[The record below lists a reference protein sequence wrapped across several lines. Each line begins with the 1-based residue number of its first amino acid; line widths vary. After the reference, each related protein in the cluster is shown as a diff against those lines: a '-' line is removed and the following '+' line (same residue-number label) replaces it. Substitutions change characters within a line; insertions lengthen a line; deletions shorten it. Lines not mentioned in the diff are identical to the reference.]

1 MNKKIKISNFQFGTF
16 FILKTYVII
25 SLLLFCTNSFSQYN
39 ENKWIISASFDAVD
53 LYPTGIKTDAP
64 YYPQGGI
71 FEDLFNVSDHWN
83 FGGPSVSI
91 SKLIYKGLYFGTEL
105 SINKIKKIEGQ
116 DNFDYTFYGGQV
128 FLKKTF
134 YSTKKARPFLKLGY
148 GISGID
154 RGLFGDTIPF
164 SQYFSKTL
172 SPGFGVHFRIT
183 NNFGFEISSS
193 FNKAIDFGGITHL
206 RHKAAIYIGI
216 GDRDRDGDGIINRKD
231 KCPKIPGLPEFNG
244 CPDTDSD
251 GIPDLEDKCPNE
263 PGVKLNNGCPE
274 KDEALDE
281 NNLMSDKNKELQLG
295 VVSSTFS
302 KNTTNTKEE
311 SGNQEVL
318 AENNS
323 MSNKNKELQLEVVSS
338 ALSKNTTN
346 TKEESGNQEVL
357 AENNS
362 MSNKN
367 KELQLEVVSS
377 ALSKNTTNTKQES
390 NNQISKDISNISF
403 LINKK
408 LDENRIIYFPAGSIK
423 ILGKKNLV
431 KLRGIIKLITNQKDL
446 KVLLE
451 GHSSD
456 DGDSISNLELSRD
469 RAIII
474 KQTLIDLGTD
484 PGRIKIKALGEE
496 EPIFDNKST
505 NSDRFNRSVLI
516 TLYQE

>member
-1 MNKKIKISNFQFGTF
+1 MNKKIKISNFQFGTS

-231 KCPKIPGLPEFNG
+231 KCPKIPGLSEFNG

-338 ALSKNTTN
+338 AF
-346 TKEESGNQEVL
+346 
-357 AENNS
+357 
-362 MSNKN
+362 
-367 KELQLEVVSS
+367 
-377 ALSKNTTNTKQES
+377 SKNTTNTKQES

-456 DGDSISNLELSRD
+456 DGDSLSNLELSRD

-496 EPIFDNKST
+496 EPIFYNKST

>member
-1 MNKKIKISNFQFGTF
+1 MNKKIKISNFQFGTS

-231 KCPKIPGLPEFNG
+231 KCPKIPGLSEFNG

-338 ALSKNTTN
+338 AF
-346 TKEESGNQEVL
+346 
-357 AENNS
+357 
-362 MSNKN
+362 
-367 KELQLEVVSS
+367 
-377 ALSKNTTNTKQES
+377 SKNTTNTKQES
-390 NNQISKDISNISF
+390 NNQISNDISNISF

-431 KLRGIIKLITNQKDL
+431 KLRGIFKLITNQKDL

-456 DGDSISNLELSRD
+456 DGDSLSNLELSRD

-496 EPIFDNKST
+496 EPIFYNKST

>member
-1 MNKKIKISNFQFGTF
+1 MNKKIKISNFQFGTS
-16 FILKTYVII
+16 FILKTYIII

-244 CPDTDSD
+244 CPDNDGD

-338 ALSKNTTN
+338 AFSI
-346 TKEESGNQEVL
+346 
-357 AENNS
+357 
-362 MSNKN
+362 
-367 KELQLEVVSS
+367 
-377 ALSKNTTNTKQES
+377 NTTNTKQES

-431 KLRGIIKLITNQKDL
+431 KLRGIFKLITNQKDL

-456 DGDSISNLELSRD
+456 DGDSLSNMELSRD

-496 EPIFDNKST
+496 EPIFDNKSI
-505 NSDRFNRSVLI
+505 NGDRFNRSVLI

>member
-91 SKLIYKGLYFGTEL
+91 SKLIYKDLYFGTEL

-281 NNLMSDKNKELQLG
+281 NNLMSDKNKELQIG

-338 ALSKNTTN
+338 AF
-346 TKEESGNQEVL
+346 
-357 AENNS
+357 
-362 MSNKN
+362 
-367 KELQLEVVSS
+367 
-377 ALSKNTTNTKQES
+377 SKNTTNTKQES

-456 DGDSISNLELSRD
+456 DGDSFSNLELSRD

>member
-1 MNKKIKISNFQFGTF
+1 MNKKIKISNFQFGTS
-16 FILKTYVII
+16 FILKTYIII

-346 TKEESGNQEVL
+346 TK
-357 AENNS
+357 
-362 MSNKN
+362 
-367 KELQLEVVSS
+367 
-377 ALSKNTTNTKQES
+377 QES

-496 EPIFDNKST
+496 EPIFYNKST

>member
-1 MNKKIKISNFQFGTF
+1 MNKKIKISNFQFGTS
-16 FILKTYVII
+16 FILKTYIII
-25 SLLLFCTNSFSQYN
+25 SLLLFYTNSFSQYN

-154 RGLFGDTIPF
+154 RGLFGGTIPF

-244 CPDTDSD
+244 CPDNDGD

-338 ALSKNTTN
+338 AF
-346 TKEESGNQEVL
+346 
-357 AENNS
+357 
-362 MSNKN
+362 
-367 KELQLEVVSS
+367 
-377 ALSKNTTNTKQES
+377 SKNTTNTKQES

-456 DGDSISNLELSRD
+456 DGDSLSNLELSRD

-496 EPIFDNKST
+496 EPIFYNKSI

-516 TLYQE
+516 ILYQE

>member
-1 MNKKIKISNFQFGTF
+1 MNKKIKISNFQFGTS

-244 CPDTDSD
+244 CPDNDGD

-338 ALSKNTTN
+338 AF
-346 TKEESGNQEVL
+346 
-357 AENNS
+357 
-362 MSNKN
+362 
-367 KELQLEVVSS
+367 
-377 ALSKNTTNTKQES
+377 SKNTTNTKQES

-456 DGDSISNLELSRD
+456 DGDSLSNLELSRD

-496 EPIFDNKST
+496 EPIFDNKSI
-505 NSDRFNRSVLI
+505 NGDRFNRSVLI

>member
-154 RGLFGDTIPF
+154 RGLFGETIPF

-244 CPDTDSD
+244 CPDNDGD

-281 NNLMSDKNKELQLG
+281 NNLISDKNKELQLG

-338 ALSKNTTN
+338 AF
-346 TKEESGNQEVL
+346 
-357 AENNS
+357 
-362 MSNKN
+362 
-367 KELQLEVVSS
+367 
-377 ALSKNTTNTKQES
+377 SKNTTNTKQES

-456 DGDSISNLELSRD
+456 DGDSLSNLELSRD

-484 PGRIKIKALGEE
+484 PGRIKIKVLGEE

-505 NSDRFNRSVLI
+505 NGDRFNLLSLNLSR
-516 TLYQE
+516 

>member
-1 MNKKIKISNFQFGTF
+1 MNKKIKISNFQFGTS
-16 FILKTYVII
+16 FILKTYIII

-154 RGLFGDTIPF
+154 RGLFGDIIPF

-231 KCPKIPGLPEFNG
+231 KCPKIPGLSEFNG
-244 CPDTDSD
+244 CPDTDGD
-251 GIPDLEDKCPNE
+251 GIPDLEDKCPND

-338 ALSKNTTN
+338 AF
-346 TKEESGNQEVL
+346 
-357 AENNS
+357 
-362 MSNKN
+362 
-367 KELQLEVVSS
+367 
-377 ALSKNTTNTKQES
+377 SKNTTNTKQES

>member
-1 MNKKIKISNFQFGTF
+1 MNKKIKISNFQFGTS
-16 FILKTYVII
+16 FILKTYIII

-244 CPDTDSD
+244 CPDNDGD

-281 NNLMSDKNKELQLG
+281 NNLMSDKNKELQLE

-302 KNTTNTKEE
+302 KNTTNTKKE

-338 ALSKNTTN
+338 AF
-346 TKEESGNQEVL
+346 
-357 AENNS
+357 
-362 MSNKN
+362 
-367 KELQLEVVSS
+367 
-377 ALSKNTTNTKQES
+377 SKNTTNTKQES
-390 NNQISKDISNISF
+390 NDQISKDISNITF

-431 KLRGIIKLITNQKDL
+431 KLRGIFKLITNQKDL

-456 DGDSISNLELSRD
+456 DGDSLSNLELSRD

-496 EPIFDNKST
+496 EPIFDNKSI
-505 NSDRFNRSVLI
+505 NGDRFNRSVLI

>member
-1 MNKKIKISNFQFGTF
+1 MNKKIKISNFQFDTS
-16 FILKTYVII
+16 FILKTYIII

-154 RGLFGDTIPF
+154 MGLFGDTIPF

-244 CPDTDSD
+244 CPDNDGD

-263 PGVKLNNGCPE
+263 PGEKLNNGCPE

-281 NNLMSDKNKELQLG
+281 NNLMPDKNKELQLG

-323 MSNKNKELQLEVVSS
+323 MSNKNKELQLKVVSS
-338 ALSKNTTN
+338 AF
-346 TKEESGNQEVL
+346 
-357 AENNS
+357 
-362 MSNKN
+362 
-367 KELQLEVVSS
+367 
-377 ALSKNTTNTKQES
+377 SKNTTNTKQES

-456 DGDSISNLELSRD
+456 DGDSLSNLELSRD

>member
-1 MNKKIKISNFQFGTF
+1 MNKKIKISNFQFGTS
-16 FILKTYVII
+16 FILKTYIII

-244 CPDTDSD
+244 CPDNDGD

-281 NNLMSDKNKELQLG
+281 NNLMSDKNKELQLE

-338 ALSKNTTN
+338 AF
-346 TKEESGNQEVL
+346 
-357 AENNS
+357 
-362 MSNKN
+362 
-367 KELQLEVVSS
+367 
-377 ALSKNTTNTKQES
+377 SKNTTNTKQES
-390 NNQISKDISNISF
+390 NDQISKDISNITF

-431 KLRGIIKLITNQKDL
+431 KLRGIFKLITNQKDL

-456 DGDSISNLELSRD
+456 DGDSLSNLELSRD

-474 KQTLIDLGTD
+474 KQTLIDLGTE
-484 PGRIKIKALGEE
+484 PNRIKIKALGEE
-496 EPIFDNKST
+496 EPIFDNKSI
-505 NSDRFNRSVLI
+505 NGDRFNRSVLI

>member
-1 MNKKIKISNFQFGTF
+1 MNKKIKISNFQFGTS

-39 ENKWIISASFDAVD
+39 ENKWIISAIFDAVD

-91 SKLIYKGLYFGTEL
+91 SKLIYKGLYFGTEM

-244 CPDTDSD
+244 CPDNDGD

-263 PGVKLNNGCPE
+263 PGEKLNNGCPE

-338 ALSKNTTN
+338 AF
-346 TKEESGNQEVL
+346 
-357 AENNS
+357 
-362 MSNKN
+362 
-367 KELQLEVVSS
+367 
-377 ALSKNTTNTKQES
+377 SKNTTNTKQES

-456 DGDSISNLELSRD
+456 DGDSLSNLELSRD

-496 EPIFDNKST
+496 EPIFYNKST

>member
-1 MNKKIKISNFQFGTF
+1 MNKKIKISNFQFGTS
-16 FILKTYVII
+16 FILKTYIII

-244 CPDTDSD
+244 CPDNDGD

-281 NNLMSDKNKELQLG
+281 NNLMSDKNKELQLE

-302 KNTTNTKEE
+302 KNTTNTNEE

-338 ALSKNTTN
+338 AF
-346 TKEESGNQEVL
+346 
-357 AENNS
+357 
-362 MSNKN
+362 
-367 KELQLEVVSS
+367 
-377 ALSKNTTNTKQES
+377 SKNTTNTKQES
-390 NNQISKDISNISF
+390 NDQISKDISNITF

-431 KLRGIIKLITNQKDL
+431 KLRGIFKLITNQKDL

-456 DGDSISNLELSRD
+456 DGDSLSNLELSRD

-474 KQTLIDLGTD
+474 KQTLIDLGTE
-484 PGRIKIKALGEE
+484 PNRIKIKALGEE
-496 EPIFDNKST
+496 EPIFDNKSI
-505 NSDRFNRSVLI
+505 NGDRFNRSVLI

>member
-1 MNKKIKISNFQFGTF
+1 MNKKIKISNFQFGTS

-25 SLLLFCTNSFSQYN
+25 SLLLLCTNSFSQYN

-244 CPDTDSD
+244 CPDNDGD

-263 PGVKLNNGCPE
+263 PGEKLNNGCPK

-281 NNLMSDKNKELQLG
+281 NNLMSDKNKELQIG

-338 ALSKNTTN
+338 AF
-346 TKEESGNQEVL
+346 
-357 AENNS
+357 
-362 MSNKN
+362 
-367 KELQLEVVSS
+367 
-377 ALSKNTTNTKQES
+377 SKNTTNTKQES

-431 KLRGIIKLITNQKDL
+431 KLRGIIILITNQKDL

-456 DGDSISNLELSRD
+456 DGDSLSNLELSRD

-496 EPIFDNKST
+496 EPIFYNKST

>member
-1 MNKKIKISNFQFGTF
+1 MNKKIKISNFQFGTS
-16 FILKTYVII
+16 FILKTYIII

-244 CPDTDSD
+244 CPDTDGD

-338 ALSKNTTN
+338 AF
-346 TKEESGNQEVL
+346 
-357 AENNS
+357 
-362 MSNKN
+362 
-367 KELQLEVVSS
+367 
-377 ALSKNTTNTKQES
+377 SKNTTNTKQES

-456 DGDSISNLELSRD
+456 DGDSLSNLELSRD

>member
-1 MNKKIKISNFQFGTF
+1 MNKKIKISNFQFGTS

-244 CPDTDSD
+244 CPDNDGD

-281 NNLMSDKNKELQLG
+281 NNLMPDKNKELQLG

-311 SGNQEVL
+311 S
-318 AENNS
+318 S
-323 MSNKNKELQLEVVSS
+323 
-338 ALSKNTTN
+338 
-346 TKEESGNQEVL
+346 NQEVL

-390 NNQISKDISNISF
+390 NNQISNDISNISF

-456 DGDSISNLELSRD
+456 DGDSLSNMELSRD

-496 EPIFDNKST
+496 EPIFDNKSI
-505 NSDRFNRSVLI
+505 NGDRFNRSVLI

>member
-231 KCPKIPGLPEFNG
+231 KCPKIPGLSEFNG

-263 PGVKLNNGCPE
+263 PGEKLNNGCPE

-281 NNLMSDKNKELQLG
+281 NNLMPDKNKELQLG

-323 MSNKNKELQLEVVSS
+323 MPNKNKELQPEVVSS
-338 ALSKNTTN
+338 AF
-346 TKEESGNQEVL
+346 
-357 AENNS
+357 
-362 MSNKN
+362 
-367 KELQLEVVSS
+367 
-377 ALSKNTTNTKQES
+377 SKNTTNTKQES

-456 DGDSISNLELSRD
+456 DGDSLSNLELSRD

>member
-231 KCPKIPGLPEFNG
+231 KCPKIPGLSEFNG
-244 CPDTDSD
+244 CPDNDGD

-295 VVSSTFS
+295 VVSSTF
-302 KNTTNTKEE
+302 
-311 SGNQEVL
+311 
-318 AENNS
+318 
-323 MSNKNKELQLEVVSS
+323 
-338 ALSKNTTN
+338 SKNTTN

-456 DGDSISNLELSRD
+456 DGDSLSNLELSRD

>member
-1 MNKKIKISNFQFGTF
+1 MNKKIKISNFQFGTS

-244 CPDTDSD
+244 CPDNDGD

-281 NNLMSDKNKELQLG
+281 NHLMSDKNKELQLG

-323 MSNKNKELQLEVVSS
+323 MSNKNKELQLKVVSS
-338 ALSKNTTN
+338 AF
-346 TKEESGNQEVL
+346 
-357 AENNS
+357 
-362 MSNKN
+362 
-367 KELQLEVVSS
+367 
-377 ALSKNTTNTKQES
+377 SKNTTNTKQES

-431 KLRGIIKLITNQKDL
+431 KLRGIFKLITNQKDL

-456 DGDSISNLELSRD
+456 DGDSLSNLELSRD

-484 PGRIKIKALGEE
+484 PDRIKINALGEE

-505 NSDRFNRSVLI
+505 NGDRFNRSVLI
-516 TLYQE
+516 ILYQE

>member
-1 MNKKIKISNFQFGTF
+1 MNKKIKISNFQFGTS

-193 FNKAIDFGGITHL
+193 FNKAIDFNGITHL

-231 KCPKIPGLPEFNG
+231 KCPKIPGLSEFKG

-281 NNLMSDKNKELQLG
+281 NNLISDKNKELQLG

-338 ALSKNTTN
+338 AF
-346 TKEESGNQEVL
+346 
-357 AENNS
+357 
-362 MSNKN
+362 
-367 KELQLEVVSS
+367 
-377 ALSKNTTNTKQES
+377 SKNTTNTKQES

-496 EPIFDNKST
+496 EPIFFFIST

>member
-1 MNKKIKISNFQFGTF
+1 MNKKIKISNFQFGTS
-16 FILKTYVII
+16 FILKTYIII

-91 SKLIYKGLYFGTEL
+91 SKLIYKGLYFGTEM

-154 RGLFGDTIPF
+154 MGLFGDTIPF

-244 CPDTDSD
+244 CPDNDGD

-263 PGVKLNNGCPE
+263 PGEKLNNGCPE

-295 VVSSTFS
+295 VVSSTF
-302 KNTTNTKEE
+302 
-311 SGNQEVL
+311 
-318 AENNS
+318 
-323 MSNKNKELQLEVVSS
+323 
-338 ALSKNTTN
+338 SKNTTN

-456 DGDSISNLELSRD
+456 DGDSLSNLELSRD

-496 EPIFDNKST
+496 EPIFYNKST

>member
-1 MNKKIKISNFQFGTF
+1 MNKKIKISNFQFGTS
-16 FILKTYVII
+16 FILKTYIII

-244 CPDTDSD
+244 CPDNDGD

-323 MSNKNKELQLEVVSS
+323 MSNKNKELQPEVVSS
-338 ALSKNTTN
+338 AF
-346 TKEESGNQEVL
+346 
-357 AENNS
+357 
-362 MSNKN
+362 
-367 KELQLEVVSS
+367 
-377 ALSKNTTNTKQES
+377 SKNTTNTKQES
-390 NNQISKDISNISF
+390 NNQISNDISNISF

-456 DGDSISNLELSRD
+456 DGDSLSNLELSRD

-496 EPIFDNKST
+496 EPIFDNKSI
-505 NSDRFNRSVLI
+505 NGDRFNRSVLI

>member
-53 LYPTGIKTDAP
+53 LYPTGVKTDAP

-91 SKLIYKGLYFGTEL
+91 SKLIYKGLYFGTEM

-193 FNKAIDFGGITHL
+193 FNKAIDFNGITHL

-244 CPDTDSD
+244 CPDNDGD

-281 NNLMSDKNKELQLG
+281 NNLISDKNKELQLG

-323 MSNKNKELQLEVVSS
+323 MSNKNKELQLKVVSS
-338 ALSKNTTN
+338 AF
-346 TKEESGNQEVL
+346 
-357 AENNS
+357 
-362 MSNKN
+362 
-367 KELQLEVVSS
+367 
-377 ALSKNTTNTKQES
+377 SKNTTNTKQES

-456 DGDSISNLELSRD
+456 DGDSLSNLELSRD

-505 NSDRFNRSVLI
+505 NGDRFNRSVLI
-516 TLYQE
+516 ILYQE

>member
-244 CPDTDSD
+244 CPDNDGD

-338 ALSKNTTN
+338 AF
-346 TKEESGNQEVL
+346 
-357 AENNS
+357 
-362 MSNKN
+362 
-367 KELQLEVVSS
+367 
-377 ALSKNTTNTKQES
+377 SKNTTNTKQES

>member
-1 MNKKIKISNFQFGTF
+1 MNKKIKISNFQFGTS

-53 LYPTGIKTDAP
+53 LYPTGLKTDAP

-244 CPDTDSD
+244 CPDNDGD

-338 ALSKNTTN
+338 AF
-346 TKEESGNQEVL
+346 
-357 AENNS
+357 
-362 MSNKN
+362 
-367 KELQLEVVSS
+367 
-377 ALSKNTTNTKQES
+377 SKNTTNTKQES

-456 DGDSISNLELSRD
+456 DGDSLSNLELSRD

>member
-1 MNKKIKISNFQFGTF
+1 MNKKIKISNFQFGTS

-244 CPDTDSD
+244 CPDNDGD

-295 VVSSTFS
+295 VVSSTF
-302 KNTTNTKEE
+302 
-311 SGNQEVL
+311 
-318 AENNS
+318 
-323 MSNKNKELQLEVVSS
+323 
-338 ALSKNTTN
+338 SKNTTN

-456 DGDSISNLELSRD
+456 DGDSLSNLELSRD

>member
-1 MNKKIKISNFQFGTF
+1 MNKKIKISNFQFGTS
-16 FILKTYVII
+16 FILKTYIII

-244 CPDTDSD
+244 CPDNDGD

-263 PGVKLNNGCPE
+263 PGEKLNNGCPE

-281 NNLMSDKNKELQLG
+281 NNLMSDKNKELQLE

-338 ALSKNTTN
+338 AF
-346 TKEESGNQEVL
+346 
-357 AENNS
+357 
-362 MSNKN
+362 
-367 KELQLEVVSS
+367 
-377 ALSKNTTNTKQES
+377 SKNTTNTKQES
-390 NNQISKDISNISF
+390 NNQISNDISNISF

-431 KLRGIIKLITNQKDL
+431 KLRGIFKLITNQKDL

-456 DGDSISNLELSRD
+456 DGDSLSNLELSRD

-484 PGRIKIKALGEE
+484 PNRIKIKALGEE
-496 EPIFDNKST
+496 EPIFDNKSI
-505 NSDRFNRSVLI
+505 NGDRFNRSVLI

>member
-1 MNKKIKISNFQFGTF
+1 MNKKIKISNFQFGTS
-16 FILKTYVII
+16 FILKTYIII

-244 CPDTDSD
+244 CPDNDGD

-338 ALSKNTTN
+338 AF
-346 TKEESGNQEVL
+346 
-357 AENNS
+357 
-362 MSNKN
+362 
-367 KELQLEVVSS
+367 
-377 ALSKNTTNTKQES
+377 SKNTTNTKQES
-390 NNQISKDISNISF
+390 NNQISKDISNIPF

>member
-231 KCPKIPGLPEFNG
+231 KCPKIPGLSEFNG
-244 CPDTDSD
+244 CPDNDGD

-338 ALSKNTTN
+338 AF
-346 TKEESGNQEVL
+346 
-357 AENNS
+357 
-362 MSNKN
+362 
-367 KELQLEVVSS
+367 
-377 ALSKNTTNTKQES
+377 SKNTTNTKQES

-456 DGDSISNLELSRD
+456 DGDSLSNLELSRD

>member
-1 MNKKIKISNFQFGTF
+1 MNKKIKISNFQFGTS
-16 FILKTYVII
+16 FILKTYIII

-231 KCPKIPGLPEFNG
+231 KCPKIPGLSEFKG

-338 ALSKNTTN
+338 AF
-346 TKEESGNQEVL
+346 
-357 AENNS
+357 
-362 MSNKN
+362 
-367 KELQLEVVSS
+367 
-377 ALSKNTTNTKQES
+377 SKNTTNTKQES

-456 DGDSISNLELSRD
+456 DGDSLSNLELSRD

>member
-1 MNKKIKISNFQFGTF
+1 MNKKIKISNFQFGTS
-16 FILKTYVII
+16 FILKTYIII

-128 FLKKTF
+128 FLKKAF

-244 CPDTDSD
+244 CPDNDGD

-311 SGNQEVL
+311 SSNQEVL

-338 ALSKNTTN
+338 AF
-346 TKEESGNQEVL
+346 
-357 AENNS
+357 
-362 MSNKN
+362 
-367 KELQLEVVSS
+367 
-377 ALSKNTTNTKQES
+377 SKNTTNTKQES
-390 NNQISKDISNISF
+390 NNQISNDISNISF

-431 KLRGIIKLITNQKDL
+431 KLRGIFKLITNQKDL

-456 DGDSISNLELSRD
+456 DGDSLSNLELSRD

-496 EPIFDNKST
+496 EPIFDNKSI
-505 NSDRFNRSVLI
+505 NGDRFNRSVLI

>member
-1 MNKKIKISNFQFGTF
+1 MNKKIKISNFQFGTS
-16 FILKTYVII
+16 FILKTYIII

-244 CPDTDSD
+244 CPDNDGD

-311 SGNQEVL
+311 SSNQEVL

-338 ALSKNTTN
+338 AFSI
-346 TKEESGNQEVL
+346 
-357 AENNS
+357 
-362 MSNKN
+362 
-367 KELQLEVVSS
+367 
-377 ALSKNTTNTKQES
+377 NTTNTKQES
-390 NNQISKDISNISF
+390 NDQISKDISNITF

-431 KLRGIIKLITNQKDL
+431 KLRGIFKLITNQKDL

-456 DGDSISNLELSRD
+456 DGDSLSNLELSRD

-496 EPIFDNKST
+496 EPIFDNKSI
-505 NSDRFNRSVLI
+505 NGDRFNRSVLI

>member
-1 MNKKIKISNFQFGTF
+1 MNKKIKISNFQFGTS
-16 FILKTYVII
+16 FILKTYIII

-244 CPDTDSD
+244 CPDNDGD

-281 NNLMSDKNKELQLG
+281 NNLMSDKNKELQLE

-338 ALSKNTTN
+338 AF
-346 TKEESGNQEVL
+346 
-357 AENNS
+357 
-362 MSNKN
+362 
-367 KELQLEVVSS
+367 
-377 ALSKNTTNTKQES
+377 SKNTTNTKQES
-390 NNQISKDISNISF
+390 NNQISNDISNISF

-431 KLRGIIKLITNQKDL
+431 KLRGIFKLITNQKDL

-456 DGDSISNLELSRD
+456 DGDSLSNMELSRD

-496 EPIFDNKST
+496 EPIFDNKSI
-505 NSDRFNRSVLI
+505 NGDRFNRSVLI

>member
-1 MNKKIKISNFQFGTF
+1 MNKKIKISNFQFGTS
-16 FILKTYVII
+16 FILKTYIII

-244 CPDTDSD
+244 CPDNDGD

-281 NNLMSDKNKELQLG
+281 NNLMSDKNKELQLE

-338 ALSKNTTN
+338 AF
-346 TKEESGNQEVL
+346 
-357 AENNS
+357 
-362 MSNKN
+362 
-367 KELQLEVVSS
+367 
-377 ALSKNTTNTKQES
+377 SKNTTNTKQES
-390 NNQISKDISNISF
+390 NDQISKDISNITF

-431 KLRGIIKLITNQKDL
+431 KLRGIFKLITNQKDL

-456 DGDSISNLELSRD
+456 DGDSLSNLELSRD

-484 PGRIKIKALGEE
+484 PNRIKIKALGEE
-496 EPIFDNKST
+496 EPIFDNKSI
-505 NSDRFNRSVLI
+505 NGDRFNRSVLI

>member
-1 MNKKIKISNFQFGTF
+1 MNKKIKISNFKFGTS
-16 FILKTYVII
+16 FILKTYIII

-244 CPDTDSD
+244 CPDNDGD

-263 PGVKLNNGCPE
+263 PGEKLNNGCPE

-281 NNLMSDKNKELQLG
+281 NNLMPDKNKELQLG

-338 ALSKNTTN
+338 AF
-346 TKEESGNQEVL
+346 
-357 AENNS
+357 
-362 MSNKN
+362 
-367 KELQLEVVSS
+367 
-377 ALSKNTTNTKQES
+377 SKNTTNTKQES

>member
-281 NNLMSDKNKELQLG
+281 NNLMPDKNKELQLG
-295 VVSSTFS
+295 VVSSTF
-302 KNTTNTKEE
+302 
-311 SGNQEVL
+311 
-318 AENNS
+318 
-323 MSNKNKELQLEVVSS
+323 
-338 ALSKNTTN
+338 SKNTTN